1 MKKKSTFK
9 IISNKEWLKIR
20 FLNFNN
26 RKIVC
31 KILDSRFG
39 EVDGIARLNPED
51 DFNEATGMQLAFE
64 RAEIKLKK
72 KIMSFH
78 RKLAKEIDTER
89 NKYLKVNKVDVGLMV
104 CYKVPVK
111 NS

>member
-1 MKKKSTFK
+1 
-9 IISNKEWLKIR
+9 
-20 FLNFNN
+20 
-26 RKIVC
+26 
-31 KILDSRFG
+31 
-39 EVDGIARLNPED
+39 
-51 DFNEATGMQLAFE
+51 MQLAFE